1 MTKPMTTTVDRSAL
15 AAPIRGSRSLRG
27 WLVSAAATVTT
38 SYGINL
44 AATGFGLLLVALV
57 SGVRLAHGVV
67 VAARVASY
75 LVWWPGS
82 FSSGYTLSATRAP
95 LAVR

>member
-1 MTKPMTTTVDRSAL
+1 MPKPMTTSVDRSAL
-15 AAPIRGSRSLRG
+15 AAPVRGSRLLRG

-57 SGVRLAHGVV
+57 SGVGLAHEMV
-67 VAARVASY
+67 VAAWVASY
-75 LVWWPGS
+75 LVWWPES
-82 FSSGYTLSATRAP
+82 LSSGYTLSTTRAP